1 LIKVERGIIMPK
13 MSYEESE
20 TIAASLYDGG
30 WRASDRAQL
39 IQEYD
44 LTDDEA
50 DAICAHLERF
60 AGYRNA

>member
-1 LIKVERGIIMPK
+1 MKK

-20 TIAASLYDGG
+20 TFAASLYDGG

-39 IQEYD
+39 MEEYS

-50 DAICAHLERF
+50 DVICAHLERF
-60 AGYRNA
+60 DGYHNA